1 VARKITVPTSAGCCQ
16 KWTELLTVG
25 VAILSRVAQD
35 RWFIAV
41 VVGLGALTVVLVAA
55 AFFI

>member
-1 VARKITVPTSAGCCQ
+1 VPISAGCCQ